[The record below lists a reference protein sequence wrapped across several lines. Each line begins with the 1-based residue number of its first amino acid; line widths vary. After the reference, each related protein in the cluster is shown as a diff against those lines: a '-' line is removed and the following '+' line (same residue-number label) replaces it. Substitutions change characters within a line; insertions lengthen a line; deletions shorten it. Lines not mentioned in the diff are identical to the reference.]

1 MTEMYFHYPVGLQ
14 AISMY
19 AAITTVNTVSSLSL
33 NTNPKSIF
41 SPLLT
46 KSDDFLKFSII
57 SIVVYYDV
65 PNRKSRQDKSKPADI
80 DLIMNFTNTFA
91 TARFWEVRVTQI
103 PFSQRAP
110 AGCLQYFFGNDG
122 IIQVNSSDSYVC
134 VFCRFVMLTRK
145 KYPAFLFCVRFFVF
159 F

>member
-14 AISMY
+14 AISMFV
-19 AAITTVNTVSSLSL
+19 AITTVNTVSSISL
-33 NTNPKSIF
+33 DTNPNSIC

-46 KSDDFLKFSII
+46 KYDDFLKFSII

-65 PNRKSRQDKSKPADI
+65 PNRKARQDKSKPADI

-134 VFCRFVMLTRK
+134 VFVALSC
-145 KYPAFLFCVRFFVF
+145 
-159 F
+159 